1 MATLEVNMINDKAYK
16 EFVDSLVRNEEAI
29 RIGIAITLAQ
39 NLKANNL
46 NLSQVIKKVG
56 FNYYRK

>member
-1 MATLEVNMINDKAYK
+1 MINDKAYK